1 MLCLDLSEWQNQ
13 VQTAITTVFLR
24 RLDDPDHEYRR
35 MDVYEQDDYCLL
47 FESIFF
53 AGTPEMYRTSL
64 TSIDSK
70 EGISRRVENEINRL
84 CREDGFRVVSRE
96 GMDHLAMKEPHPV
109 E

>member
-1 MLCLDLSEWQNQ
+1 MLCLDLIEWHNQ
-13 VQTAITTVFLR
+13 VLAAITTVFLR
-24 RLDDPDHEYRR
+24 RVDDPDHEYRR
-35 MDVYEQDDYCLL
+35 MDVYEQDENFFF

-64 TSIDSK
+64 TSINSK
-70 EGISRRVENEINRL
+70 GVIMRLVENEITRL

-96 GMDHLAMKEPHPV
+96 GMTHLAMEEAHPV

>member
-1 MLCLDLSEWQNQ
+1 
-13 VQTAITTVFLR
+13 VQPAITTVFLR
-24 RLDDPDHEYRR
+24 RVDDPDDEYRR
-35 MDVYEQDDYCLL
+35 LDVYEQDERFLL

-70 EGISRRVENEINRL
+70 HAISRLLEIEITRL

-96 GMDHLAMKEPHPV
+96 GMVHLAMQSVHPFGFG
-109 E
+109 